1 MGKKQVASSSAKS
14 AQRAESRERASIKG
28 NGKAH
33 VAIASEQAAVVGM
46 TTMADGLA
54 DLTAAAELTDMTRI
68 MTASGAVDVTRGT
81 DLRESAAEMSAL
93 GDIAASQG
101 KLDLAQGV
109 EMLRASDDIA
119 ALGRATRS
127 LSEDQLARGLKLAG
141 IAGQLDAVGAA
152 VRALGMPVDRPLH
165 AGHKPRSARDRCV

>member
-1 MGKKQVASSSAKS
+1 
-14 AQRAESRERASIKG
+14 
-28 NGKAH
+28 
-33 VAIASEQAAVVGM
+33 
-46 TTMADGLA
+46 
-54 DLTAAAELTDMTRI
+54 
-68 MTASGAVDVTRGT
+68 
-81 DLRESAAEMSAL
+81 MSAL

-152 VRALGMPVDRPLH
+152 VRALGMPLIARFMRETSQELRGIAVTDLLQSQGTRALAADLQQRQF
-165 AGHKPRSARDRCV
+165 AGRRIWRWRSRGR